1 MADQLE
7 LVYNRSFRD
16 GWKAALTKTGTPTT
30 SDLFLREN
38 TPLPFP
44 QVDLKASDDEAE
56 EGEGGEREDEVVEEL
71 GGSEIVPILIPTD
84 DAPGPVPT
92 VPLDPTLSQTEEPSA
107 QEEAAPLVSA
117 PPDSIPPST

>member
-1 MADQLE
+1 M
-7 LVYNRSFRD
+7 
-16 GWKAALTKTGTPTT
+16 TKPRKG
-30 SDLFLREN
+30 
-38 TPLPFP
+38 
-44 QVDLKASDDEAE
+44 
-56 EGEGGEREDEVVEEL
+56 GGEREDEVIEEL

>member
-1 MADQLE
+1 MESCPDK
-7 LVYNRSFRD
+7 SWD
-16 GWKAALTKTGTPTT
+16 PTT

-56 EGEGGEREDEVVEEL
+56 EGEGGERRDEVVEEL

-84 DAPGPVPT
+84 DVPGPVPT
-92 VPLDPTLSQTEEPSA
+92 VPLDPTLSQTEEPLCTGRGSSSCLGTA
-107 QEEAAPLVSA
+107 RLSSSQQLKTLVW
-117 PPDSIPPST
+117 I